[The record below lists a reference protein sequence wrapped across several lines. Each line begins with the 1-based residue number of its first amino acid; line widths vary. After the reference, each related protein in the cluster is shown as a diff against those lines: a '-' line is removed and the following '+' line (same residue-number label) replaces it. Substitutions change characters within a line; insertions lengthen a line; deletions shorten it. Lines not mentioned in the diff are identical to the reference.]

1 MATDKQLVVR
11 RHVRFSSGQRGRRKL
26 RSATTNH
33 PAPAAA
39 IPRISRL
46 MALAIVLDEMV
57 RTGKV
62 ASYAELATIAH
73 VSRSR
78 LVQIMSLV
86 NLAPDLQE
94 ALLLLGPNGPAP
106 APSTERQLRQV
117 VVATNWEAQRRA
129 WQHLCS

>member
-1 MATDKQLVVR
+1 
-11 RHVRFSSGQRGRRKL
+11 
-26 RSATTNH
+26 
-33 PAPAAA
+33 
-39 IPRISRL
+39 

-62 ASYAELATIAH
+62 ASYAELATIAQ

-94 ALLLLGPNGPAP
+94 ALVVPAPGGPASDGP
-106 APSTERQLRQV
+106 TERQLRQV
-117 VVATNWEAQRRA
+117 VAEADWEAQRTA
-129 WQHLCS
+129 WSRLRS